1 MRGDTATVVSE
12 ALLSR
17 IRVVLV
23 GAQHPGNVG
32 AVARAM
38 KTMGLDDLALVAPRA
53 FPHPEAD
60 ALAAG
65 ATDLLRRA
73 QVFPTL
79 DAAIADCAH
88 VAGTTARR
96 RYLAAAAMSP
106 RSWAQTLAAGGGRVA
121 LLFGRERTGLTNAEL
136 ARCQALIH
144 IPANPDYPSLNLAQ
158 AVQVLAYE
166 LRLAATGGGLPTAA
180 DHRPAPQAELEL
192 FFGHLH
198 RTLRTIGF
206 LKPNRPGLLLRR
218 LRRLFGRAAPDA
230 DELAILRGILTAAE
244 RAARAPS
251 GVTLGKRRHERS
263 DET

>member
-1 MRGDTATVVSE
+1 M
-12 ALLSR
+12 
-17 IRVVLV
+17 VLV

-32 AVARAM
+32 AAARAM

-65 ATDLLRRA
+65 AGDLLRRA
-73 QVFPTL
+73 RVFPTL

-96 RYLAAAAMSP
+96 RYLAATAVTP
-106 RSWAQTLAAGGGRVA
+106 RQWAERIATGRGPVA

-166 LRLAATGGGLPTAA
+166 LRLAAAV
-180 DHRPAPQAELEL
+180 PAPLGQHLPARQAELEA
-192 FFGHLH
+192 FYQHLE
-198 RTLRTIGF
+198 RALVAIGF
-206 LKPNRPGLLLRR
+206 LNPRHPRRLMSR

-230 DELAILRGILTAAE
+230 GEINILRGILSAVE
-244 RAARAPS
+244 NSLHR
-251 GVTLGKRRHERS
+251 
-263 DET
+263 D